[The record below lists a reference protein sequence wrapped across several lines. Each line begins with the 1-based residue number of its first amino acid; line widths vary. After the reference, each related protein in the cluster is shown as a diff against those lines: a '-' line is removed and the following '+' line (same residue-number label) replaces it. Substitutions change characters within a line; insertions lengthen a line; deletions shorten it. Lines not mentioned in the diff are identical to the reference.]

1 MVLEVFPNTVP
12 SSQHKVHH
20 AGRALLICCVGPL
33 GGPAP
38 EITIGEAKAAHAR
51 IVIVDAMCADYA
63 DSDGL
68 HWLLTLR
75 AAAAEQHIEVRIAA
89 REGSNIWR
97 NLLLLRAGF
106 PLYAH
111 VQAALHGPPQIISS
125 PGRKEAAY
133 V

>member
-1 MVLEVFPNTVP
+1 MVMEVFPNTVP
-12 SSQHKVHH
+12 ASQHTVHQ
-20 AGRALLICCVGPL
+20 AGRALLIRCVGPL
-33 GGPAP
+33 GGPPP
-38 EITIGEAKAAHAR
+38 EDTIQAAKSAHAR
-51 IVIVDAMCADYA
+51 IIIVDAMPADYA

-68 HWLLTLR
+68 RWLLMLR
-75 AAAAEQHIEVRIAA
+75 AAAIEQHIEVRIAA

-106 PLYAH
+106 PLYAN
-111 VQAALHGPPQIISS
+111 VQAALHGPPQIVSS